1 MKYIFGFLK
10 FAEVHNF
17 FFIQVTCQ
25 LLGVVF
31 EEITP
36 QELQTHATVRPS
48 VVELLLEIAKYCD
61 LYLMETVL
69 DDKSEV

>member
-1 MKYIFGFLK
+1 MLKSSALFLM
-10 FAEVHNF
+10 
-17 FFIQVTCQ
+17 
-25 LLGVVF
+25 
-31 EEITP
+31 
-36 QELQTHATVRPS
+36 QTHATVRPS